1 VFTILPFQFGLLFK
15 TSNNHN
21 NNNNNNNYYYYYIFV
36 IERIFKESNFRLDI
50 MTLEKCSNTVWT
62 EIIIIIIIII
72 IFLLLTDF
80 SRKTIFVWISGH

>member
-1 VFTILPFQFGLLFK
+1 
-15 TSNNHN
+15 
-21 NNNNNNNYYYYYIFV
+21 
-36 IERIFKESNFRLDI
+36 